1 MPGWMRRSRTAS
13 AVLCL
18 LVGAAVQ
25 AAGTPDAQPER
36 DSLALPEDFLVF
48 LGEWQDELGNW
59 QDPMVFDGPGWQVLD
74 KHAEQRNE
82 TD

>member
-1 MPGWMRRSRTAS
+1 MPGWKPHNPIAS

-18 LVGAAVQ
+18 LAVAAAQ
-25 AAGTPDAQPER
+25 AADTQQPDPER
-36 DSLALPEDFLVF
+36 DSQALPEAFLLF
-48 LGEWQDELGNW
+48 LGEWQDEQGNW

-74 KHAEQRNE
+74 ERAEQRNE